1 MKTNVKYAADM
12 FMIMITAG
20 MVMFLISAIA
30 DEPFLYT
37 PIGEG
42 YGTLSLVE
50 GEAIDVPSKSMPLTM
65 EPVDDTPIQLLRPG
79 EGHDR
84 LELSE
89 TALEK
94 LAALEEPVS
103 IVGIVGPYHG

>member
-1 MKTNVKYAADM
+1 MKTKISYVGHIII
-12 FMIMITAG
+12 IMITAG
-20 MVMFLISAIA
+20 MVMFLVRAGA
-30 DEPFLYT
+30 DEPL
-37 PIGEG
+37 
-42 YGTLSLVE
+42 L
-50 GEAIDVPSKSMPLTM
+50 SMPINSQYETLNVIEGDAM
-65 EPVDDTPIQLLRPG
+65 DLPSEPTFLVMKPIDEKPIQLLRPG

>member
-1 MKTNVKYAADM
+1 MKNKVKYSADM

-20 MVMFLISAIA
+20 ILMFLISAIA
-30 DEPFLYT
+30 DEPFLST
-37 PIGEG
+37 PIGEAFG
-42 YGTLSLVE
+42 ILSPVE
-50 GEAIDVPSKSMPLTM
+50 GEAVGVPSESMSLTM
-65 EPVDDTPIQLLRPG
+65 EPLDESPIQLLRPG